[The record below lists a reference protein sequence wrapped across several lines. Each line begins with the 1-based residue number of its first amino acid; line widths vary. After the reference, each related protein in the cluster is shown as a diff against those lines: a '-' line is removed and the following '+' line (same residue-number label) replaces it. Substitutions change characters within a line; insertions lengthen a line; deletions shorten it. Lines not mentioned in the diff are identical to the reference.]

1 MNLERLIRL
10 ICKICGKNFQRILKS
25 FLILLICGKKTLRL
39 GDFARLNHSALN
51 KNSARKNTTSSNLI
65 TFLKN
70 SVTTLITDI
79 PYFVVYNLK
88 TTIMKGL
95 YILLAAIIFTSCQ
108 HQSKEDIN
116 KAKQASID
124 SMKVEINK
132 QRVIDSM
139 KTEMA
144 KIKEEQKV
152 ESEKVVVVHQPA
164 NGNASTTTT
173 TTKKKGWSAT
183 AKGAVIGAG
192 VGAATGAIVSKKKG
206 EGAIIGGLAG
216 AALGTGTG
224 AVIDSKNKKKE

>member
-1 MNLERLIRL
+1 M
-10 ICKICGKNFQRILKS
+10 
-25 FLILLICGKKTLRL
+25 KT
-39 GDFARLNHSALN
+39 
-51 KNSARKNTTSSNLI
+51 
-65 TFLKN
+65 
-70 SVTTLITDI
+70 V
-79 PYFVVYNLK
+79 
-88 TTIMKGL
+88 
-95 YILLAAIIFTSCQ
+95 YILIIALSIFSCQ
-108 HQSKEDIN
+108 NQSNADMK

-124 SMKVEINK
+124 SMKVAIEQQK
-132 QRVIDSM
+132 VMDSM

-152 ESEKVVVVHQPA
+152 ESQKVVVVHQQAA
-164 NGNASTTTT
+164 NGNTATTTT

-224 AVIDSKNKKKE
+224 AVIDSKNKKQ

>member
-1 MNLERLIRL
+1 
-10 ICKICGKNFQRILKS
+10 
-25 FLILLICGKKTLRL
+25 
-39 GDFARLNHSALN
+39 
-51 KNSARKNTTSSNLI
+51 
-65 TFLKN
+65 
-70 SVTTLITDI
+70 
-79 PYFVVYNLK
+79 
-88 TTIMKGL
+88 MKGL
-95 YILLAAIIFTSCQ
+95 YILFAVILITSCQ
-108 HQSKEDIN
+108 NQSKEDLN

-144 KIKEEQKV
+144 KIKEEQKA
-152 ESEKVVVVHQPA
+152 ESQKEKVVVVQQPA
-164 NGNASTTTT
+164 NGQAVPAATA
-173 TTKKKGWSAT
+173 KKKGWSAT

>member
-1 MNLERLIRL
+1 
-10 ICKICGKNFQRILKS
+10 
-25 FLILLICGKKTLRL
+25 
-39 GDFARLNHSALN
+39 
-51 KNSARKNTTSSNLI
+51 
-65 TFLKN
+65 
-70 SVTTLITDI
+70 
-79 PYFVVYNLK
+79 
-88 TTIMKGL
+88 MKGL
-95 YILLAAIIFTSCQ
+95 YIIVAAIILTSCQ
-108 HQSKEDIN
+108 NQGKEDIN

-144 KIKEEQKV
+144 KINEEKIEAQK
-152 ESEKVVVVHQPA
+152 EKVVVVHQQDATVAAPA
-164 NGNASTTTT
+164 
-173 TTKKKGWSAT
+173 KKKGWSAT

-216 AALGTGTG
+216 AAVGTGTG

>member
-1 MNLERLIRL
+1 
-10 ICKICGKNFQRILKS
+10 
-25 FLILLICGKKTLRL
+25 
-39 GDFARLNHSALN
+39 
-51 KNSARKNTTSSNLI
+51 
-65 TFLKN
+65 
-70 SVTTLITDI
+70 
-79 PYFVVYNLK
+79 
-88 TTIMKGL
+88 MKGL
-95 YILLAAIIFTSCQ
+95 YILLTVIFLTSCQ
-108 HQSKEDIN
+108 QQSKGDIN

-144 KIKEEQKV
+144 KLNEEKIEAQK
-152 ESEKVVVVHQPA
+152 EKVVVVHQQDGTAATPA
-164 NGNASTTTT
+164 TA
-173 TTKKKGWSAT
+173 KKKGWSAT

-216 AALGTGTG
+216 AAVGTGTG

>member
-1 MNLERLIRL
+1 
-10 ICKICGKNFQRILKS
+10 
-25 FLILLICGKKTLRL
+25 
-39 GDFARLNHSALN
+39 
-51 KNSARKNTTSSNLI
+51 
-65 TFLKN
+65 
-70 SVTTLITDI
+70 
-79 PYFVVYNLK
+79 
-88 TTIMKGL
+88 MKGL
-95 YILLAAIIFTSCQ
+95 YILLTVIFLTSCQ
-108 HQSKEDIN
+108 QQNKEDIN

-144 KIKEEQKV
+144 KLNEEKIEAQK
-152 ESEKVVVVHQPA
+152 EKVVVVHQQDATAAPA
-164 NGNASTTTT
+164 
-173 TTKKKGWSAT
+173 KKKGWSAT